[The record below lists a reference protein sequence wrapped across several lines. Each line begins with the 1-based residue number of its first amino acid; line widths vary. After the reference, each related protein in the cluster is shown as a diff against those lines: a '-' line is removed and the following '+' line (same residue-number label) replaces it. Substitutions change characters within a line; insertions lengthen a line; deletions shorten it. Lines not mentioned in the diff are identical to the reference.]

1 MSEDVVI
8 KRVEAFVFRHPIA
21 KPVATSFGVMRDR
34 PAVFVRLEDQHG
46 AFGWGEI
53 FANWPVAGAE
63 HRARLLDMDI
73 ADLVL
78 GLHLS
83 KPSELFSKLSPD
95 THVRAVQC
103 GELGPFRQVIAGLD
117 AASWDLFARKRGLP
131 LRQLLRE
138 KSSHAVPVYASGI
151 AIHNAVKEIPKA
163 RMAGFS
169 AFKVKVGFDLKTD
182 VSELR
187 RAARELGEGE
197 ALFADANQA
206 WHFASAK
213 YFVDRVADV
222 ELGWLEE
229 PIRVDDC
236 ADDWQ
241 QLAEASSVPL
251 AGGEN
256 IATTAAFENAIELG
270 ALNVI
275 QPDVAKWGGI
285 TGIMAVARKA
295 LAAGRRFCPHFLGGG
310 IGLLASA
317 HCLAAAG
324 GDGLLEVDLNSNPLR
339 SAFLPDADAFSGGQL
354 ALSAAVGLGVEALPE
369 EILPLQTLSVSRHV

>member
-34 PAVFVRLEDQHG
+34 PAVFVRLEDQDG
-46 AFGWGEI
+46 FFGWGEV

-83 KPSELFSKLSPD
+83 KPGELLPKLEPD

-117 AASWDLFARKRGLP
+117 AASWDLFARKAGLP
-131 LRQLLRE
+131 LRHLLNE
-138 KSSHAVPVYASGI
+138 KARQAVPVYASGI
-151 AIHNAVKEIPKA
+151 AIHNATQEIPSA
-163 RMAGFS
+163 RTDGFS

-182 VSELR
+182 VSEVR
-187 RAARELGEGE
+187 KAARELRNGE

-206 WHFASAK
+206 WGFASAK

-222 ELGWLEE
+222 ALGWLEE

-236 ADDWQ
+236 AGDWR

-256 IATTAAFENAIELG
+256 IATTTDFENAIELG

-275 QPDVAKWGGI
+275 QPDVAKWGGV

-295 LAAGRRFCPHFLGGG
+295 LEAGRRFCPHFLGGG

-324 GDGLLEVDLNSNPLR
+324 GDGLLEVDLNPNPLR
-339 SAFLPDADAFSGGQL
+339 SAFLPGADAFAGGQL
-354 ALSAAVGLGVEALPE
+354 TLSAAVGLGIETLPE